1 MAKKKKKK
9 NNNFKNFLIF
19 IMIIGIIAIGG
30 FLCYKSY
37 VEIQDIVKD
46 VESFQYDLPDQI
58 TEDIDLPSKIG
69 DKVLIEWSSSNQ
81 TVISNTGEINHPNF
95 EEGDVK
101 VVLKGKI
108 IIEFQEILS
117 EFLLDII
124 GVEIDDLEYE
134 LIIPALQATDEDKV
148 KNVIERLTLIEE
160 TFTSISLPTKLCYEG
175 IQIEWESNNESVLSN
190 EGIVTTPS
198 SDTTVKI
205 KARVIL
211 NDYAEEKAFDIKV
224 LSQQPILDIVD
235 DNFDNQAPTSKY
247 STITST
253 SGVKYYNAR
262 IMEVEGATSSDNDVN
277 ATIPSFIRLR
287 NQDDNNGSFEI
298 LDVIAPTNFSFKY
311 KFAGS
316 QKSETSK
323 IKITLSS
330 GTIVENIEFIV
341 KHTEEYLEYNLNL
354 TTYDFEK
361 VNIKVEFIDEWST
374 DTYLD
379 IDDVK
384 ACSNVS
390 IDNTKEWIINN
401 TPTSISKSVILPF
414 TTEFGG
420 IISWESSDSKVLSK
434 EGIVNRPEQSKNI
447 TLTATITYLN
457 KTEIVTIEIVVK
469 GKESVEALE
478 IYFIDIGKYGA
489 GDCGE
494 CTYIKFCD
502 VDIIV
507 DAGDHFEATIQAINE
522 TINQKLEDDVIEYVI
537 ATHPDGDHIGGMAA
551 LFENYSIENLIKFE
565 GEYTTQKYQK
575 MKTAYINEGCKV
587 YEIKSDIIDQNKGEK
602 FITLSSDIFINF
614 IDTSYYTSDESNGKS
629 IVFTLEAYGTKVL
642 MTGDADNAT
651 GHTDLELKYKDQ
663 VGNIDILKVVHHG
676 TSNGTSMEFLNTVDP
691 EVAIICNG
699 NYLGNK
705 HAHPHPTAL
714 KNLYTYDSN
723 IKVYAITGGGTI
735 DGVVNKSNNTYK
747 CSSEDRFNQRNG
759 LITVV
764 IDNNGYTL
772 NSEYYGDNILEIN
785 QTIYYQSIVAN
796 NLG

>member
-1 MAKKKKKK
+1 MGMILSAVIILCMLAVMSACNRESVATVTENIRYQAGDMVQWSAMEDGIFYK
-9 NNNFKNFLIF
+9 NSDDHLVHFVS
-19 IMIIGIIAIGG
+19 ADTH
-30 FLCYKSY
+30 
-37 VEIQDIVKD
+37 EDIVFCANPVCKH
-46 VESFQYDLPDQI
+46 EAAS
-58 TEDIDLPSKIG
+58 
-69 DKVLIEWSSSNQ
+69 
-81 TVISNTGEINHPNF
+81 
-95 EEGDVK
+95 
-101 VVLKGKI
+101 
-108 IIEFQEILS
+108 
-117 EFLLDII
+117 
-124 GVEIDDLEYE
+124 
-134 LIIPALQATDEDKV
+134 
-148 KNVIERLTLIEE
+148 
-160 TFTSISLPTKLCYEG
+160 
-175 IQIEWESNNESVLSN
+175 ESNPDPECRAALF
-190 EGIVTTPS
+190 
-198 SDTTVKI
+198 
-205 KARVIL
+205 
-211 NDYAEEKAFDIKV
+211 EEKAYIAYYEGCIYYFVNNGIFEHKLYKMD
-224 LSQQPILDIVD
+224 LSSGVRELIGEYPY
-235 DNFDNQAPTSKY
+235 KY
-247 STITST
+247 SPLWY
-253 SGVKYYNAR
+253 VFYEDCLYYNAR